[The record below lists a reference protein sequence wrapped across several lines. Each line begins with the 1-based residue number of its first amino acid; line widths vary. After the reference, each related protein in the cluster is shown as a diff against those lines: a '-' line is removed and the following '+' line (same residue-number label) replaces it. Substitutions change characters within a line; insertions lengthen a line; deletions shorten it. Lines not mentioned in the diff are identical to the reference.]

1 MTMSGSMDFPIHE
14 RSQSRQSSVNKE
26 SPFYVPAVLDVLG
39 GLVHRFSRLWK
50 WFGNVE
56 SSILSA
62 ELESI
67 PVTKPIFVCG
77 LARSGST
84 LLHEILSSHPGVAT
98 HRIKDYP
105 FVSTPYWW
113 RRAIALA
120 RPTEAR
126 ERPHRD
132 KMMVTTDSPDSI
144 EEMLWMAFFP
154 RCHDPR
160 RDNRLGAGV
169 RNTEFEIYYRN
180 HIRKLLLVE
189 KATRY
194 AAKANY
200 HVARLPY
207 LLRLFPDAK
216 FVIPVRAPAG
226 HIASLVRQ
234 HEWFSMGHRQSF
246 KALSYMRRSGHFE
259 FGLDR
264 RPINLGDGKR
274 VEEILKAWASG
285 KEVLGWSIYWDMV
298 YRYLAELLQTN
309 EAVRKASIVVRFE
322 ELCDRPAEG
331 LERLLK
337 HCELPDTKP
346 ILEKYV
352 PAIRRPDYYQSPFTT
367 EELAVIQLQTAETT
381 RYYQSWMAST
391 KPEM

>member
-1 MTMSGSMDFPIHE
+1 MTSGNKSSAIGE
-14 RSQSRQSSVNKE
+14 RRQSRQSPVDKE
-26 SPFYVPAVLDVLG
+26 SPFYVPTVLDLLG
-39 GLVHRFSRLWK
+39 GLVNRFPRPWL
-50 WFGNVE
+50 WFGNLE
-56 SSILSA
+56 SSLLASEIVNT
-62 ELESI
+62 
-67 PVTKPIFVCG
+67 PVVKPIYVCG

-132 KMMVTTDSPDSI
+132 KMMVTSDSPDAI

-154 RCHDPR
+154 GCHNPNF
-160 RDNRLGAGV
+160 DNRLES
-169 RNTEFEIYYRN
+169 RNRNSGFDTFYFN

-207 LLRLFPDAK
+207 ILRLFPDAK
-216 FVIPVRAPAG
+216 FVIPIRTPAG

-234 HEWFSMGHRQSF
+234 HEWFSSGHRQSPKSLAF
-246 KALSYMRRSGHFE
+246 MQRSGHFE
-259 FGLDR
+259 FGRDR
-264 RPINLGDGKR
+264 RPINLGDRNR
-274 VEEILKAWASG
+274 VKVIQDAWASG
-285 KEVLGWSIYWDMV
+285 NEILGWSYYWDMV
-298 YRYLAELLQTN
+298 YRYLAQLLDSN
-309 EAVRKASIVVRFE
+309 EAIRKASIVVRFE
-322 ELCDRPAEG
+322 ELCDHPAAV
-331 LERLLK
+331 LQSVLK
-337 HCELPDTKP
+337 HCELPDATP
-346 ILEKYV
+346 ILEKFA
-352 PAIRRPDYYQSPFTT
+352 PAIHRPDYYKSPLTS
-367 EELAVIQLQTAETT
+367 EELAIIQSQTAGTVRHYQMMSLET
-381 RYYQSWMAST
+381 
-391 KPEM
+391 